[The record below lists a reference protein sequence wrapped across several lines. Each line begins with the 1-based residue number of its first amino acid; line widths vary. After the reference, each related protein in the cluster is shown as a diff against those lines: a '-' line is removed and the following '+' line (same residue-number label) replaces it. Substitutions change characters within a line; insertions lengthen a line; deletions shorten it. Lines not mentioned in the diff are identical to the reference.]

1 MTITFYT
8 SIANPKDLDKSE
20 KLSIIGTGKILTPT
34 RGVSILNPVVT
45 VDYNALFVPS
55 NYAYISAPFSRYYF
69 VKCAVDTAGKIVV
82 ECTADTLYSWQ
93 AYIKECSANIIR
105 AEQAGVNYVVDKQL
119 PIDENRYFTEGKKFS
134 NNPFFDFNS
143 TTPPLDPVLYGHQ
156 YVVITR

>member
-8 SIANPKDLDKSE
+8 STSNPKDLDKSG
-20 KLSIIGTGKILTPT
+20 KLAIIGTGKILTPT

-45 VDYNALFVPS
+45 VDYNALFVS
-55 NYAYISAPFSRYYF
+55 ANYAYISAPFNRYYF
-69 VKCAVDTAGKIVV
+69 VKCSVDTAGKIVV
-82 ECTADTLYSWQ
+82 ECTCDTLYSWQ
-93 AYIKECSANIIR
+93 AYIKECDANIIR

-134 NNPFFDFNS
+134 SHPFFDMSIIPGGISPYFS
-143 TTPPLDPVLYGHQ
+143 GLQ